1 MQYDQY
7 ARFELPF
14 LLIRG
19 DESEVE
25 EMFGT
30 EAFTKKIMRLLAKGA
45 VAGAAASVVFLETEA
60 TI

>member
-1 MQYDQY
+1 MSLCSSVSLDPC
-7 ARFELPF
+7 E
-14 LLIRG
+14 
-19 DESEVE
+19 ESQVE

-60 TI
+60 TKEV